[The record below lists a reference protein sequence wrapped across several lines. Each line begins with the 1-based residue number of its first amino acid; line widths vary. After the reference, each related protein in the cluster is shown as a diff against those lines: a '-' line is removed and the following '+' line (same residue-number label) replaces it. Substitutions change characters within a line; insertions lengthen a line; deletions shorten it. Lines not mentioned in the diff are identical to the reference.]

1 MAVQNLDKLTS
12 NIDGISLFNIGL
24 NAYGQI
30 KQNKNVSVWTQ
41 GDNPEEV
48 LVGNIL
54 NNTSKLGREAGE
66 ILSRSSVIIKASFS
80 EPSKLCTHPIE
91 SGALITDH
99 KVILPHKCT
108 LEIAM
113 PAYFQH
119 TVIEELRKYFLNST
133 PLSVHDVSG
142 VYNNMVITDMPHETT
157 AKTAGRLV
165 FNVPMEEVV
174 VVAPVYVKLTKEQV
188 KAKKHASTVPAGVKQ
203 GKTSILS
210 DIHNSEIM
218 RKFSQFIGGVF

>member
-1 MAVQNLDKLTS
+1 
-12 NIDGISLFNIGL
+12 
-24 NAYGQI
+24 
-30 KQNKNVSVWTQ
+30 
-41 GDNPEEV
+41 
-48 LVGNIL
+48 
-54 NNTSKLGREAGE
+54 
-66 ILSRSSVIIKASFS
+66 
-80 EPSKLCTHPIE
+80 
-91 SGALITDH
+91 
-99 KVILPHKCT
+99 
-108 LEIAM
+108 M

-174 VVAPVYVKLTKEQV
+174 VVAPVYVKLPKEQV

-218 RKFSQFIGGVF
+218 RKFSRFIGGLF

>member
-1 MAVQNLDKLTS
+1 MAVQNLEKLTAS
-12 NIDGISLFNIGL
+12 VAGISLFNIGL

-41 GDNPEEV
+41 GESPKEV

-54 NNTSKLGREAGE
+54 NNTSSLGRQAGE
-66 ILSRSSVIIKASFS
+66 ILSRSAVIIKASFS

-99 KVILPHKCT
+99 KVILPRKCT

-113 PAYFQH
+113 PAYFQN
-119 TVIEELRKYFLNST
+119 TVIEELRKYFLTST

-142 VYNNMVITDMPHETT
+142 VYNNMVITDLPHETT

-174 VVAPVYVKLTKEQV
+174 VVAPVYVKLPKEQV
-188 KAKKHASTVPAGVKQ
+188 KAKKHSSTVPSGVKQ
-203 GKTSILS
+203 AKTSVLA
-210 DIHNSEIM
+210 DIHNSDIM
-218 RKFSQFIGGVF
+218 RKFSKFIGGLF